1 MEAIEDQ
8 QPEDDYTLLHW
19 MLTVKDKDGIP
30 LERNYI
36 ASELF
41 DHLNGAQET
50 VAVLLTYVVYHLS
63 KYPHWQARIR
73 EELQALPVQEDG
85 FPSFADLQAAPL
97 FDAFIREVHRVCP
110 GASGRQE
117 RCIPDRGRKFSG
129 IFVPEGIRASASRI
143 ALHRKF
149 PSPNTFDPSRWLN
162 LGTEQLQQME
172 RSFAPFGYGAR
183 SCMGKAFAT
192 MEIKLLTS
200 ALHLQYSTRV
210 DPDSATTAD
219 SMRQTGTMDS
229 LPRGLR
235 CDLILSPLSHG
246 KAPSQ
251 V

>member
-8 QPEDDYTLLHW
+8 QPEDDYTLLHR
-19 MLTVKDKDGIP
+19 MLTVNHKDGIP

-50 VAVLLTYVVYHLS
+50 VMSYTTL
-63 KYPHWQARIR
+63 
-73 EELQALPVQEDG
+73 EDG

-97 FDAFIREVHRVCP
+97 FDAFIREVHRLCP

-117 RCIPDRGRKFSG
+117 RCIPDGGRKFSG
-129 IFVPEGIRASASRI
+129 IFVPEGIRASASTI
-143 ALHRKF
+143 ALHRNVAVF
-149 PSPNTFDPSRWLN
+149 PFPNTFDPSRWLN

-172 RSFAPFGYGAR
+172 RSFTPFGYGAR

-200 ALHLQYSTRV
+200 ALYLRYGTRV
-210 DPDSATTAD
+210 DPDSATTDD